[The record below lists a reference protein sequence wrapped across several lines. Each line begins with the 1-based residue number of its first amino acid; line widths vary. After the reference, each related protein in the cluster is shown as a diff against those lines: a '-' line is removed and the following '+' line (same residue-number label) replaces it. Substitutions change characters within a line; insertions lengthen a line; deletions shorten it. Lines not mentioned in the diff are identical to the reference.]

1 MCHNAEFTPYSSRKS
16 LLNAFSQ
23 DVCVEATTGSGKTIA
38 FGIPIFEIL
47 LRRDTPFRK
56 HEIGSLVVAPTRELA
71 GQIFAVFSQLSDHHP
86 SLRCGLLVGGNSV
99 KENIEDFEKNGE
111 DSMM

>member
-1 MCHNAEFTPYSSRKS
+1 M
-16 LLNAFSQ
+16 
-23 DVCVEATTGSGKTIA
+23 EATTGSGKTIA

-56 HEIGSLVVAPTRELA
+56 HEIGALVVAPTRELA
-71 GQIFAVFSQLSDHHP
+71 GQIFAVFTQLSDHHP
-86 SLRCGLLVGGNSV
+86 SLKCGLLVGGNSV

-111 DSMM
+111 EVMCAMNCQYDPYVMKE